1 MAPTS
6 TASRPTPTVR
16 LRKVDQFPALRSV
29 ETNEQTRT
37 LAWKQVRPRSS
48 VNNNEIEP
56 ESTDDGGYDFA
67 WQTGRRNGGFARH
80 DHFDAGKLS
89 RYGAWHQASRAEQY
103 AETPRLVLHEGA
115 VRSRVQAEHGG
126 RGRGPACAVGSCRPS
141 ALRSRPIHHRT
152 GAGRMNDVYIIESW
166 FGERLNVRT
175 VYAADADDAFQ
186 THVLHYPGEHI
197 LSMHRGDELSVR

>member
-48 VNNNEIEP
+48 INNDEIEP
-56 ESTDDGGYDFA
+56 ESTHDGGYDFA
-67 WQTGRRNGGFARH
+67 R
-80 DHFDAGKLS
+80 
-89 RYGAWHQASRAEQY
+89 
-103 AETPRLVLHEGA
+103 
-115 VRSRVQAEHGG
+115 
-126 RGRGPACAVGSCRPS
+126 AVGSCRRWP
-141 ALRSRPIHHRT
+141 LRSRSIRQHNR

-166 FGERLNVRT
+166 FGERRNVRH
-175 VYAADADDAFQ
+175 VYAADADDALQ
-186 THVLHYPGEHI
+186 THALHYPGERI
-197 LSMHRGDELSVR
+197 LSVQRGDGLSVR